1 MRIRIDGLTIVAL
14 ALILFMGLNILRDE
28 GLVEAAPVEKIN
40 AAAMSIVPLALEQDS
55 GTSRPFTEAVQPE
68 ETTIFP
74 DPGEPDPDIIASPY
88 DHYTLT
94 QGPHGFGY
102 GHMAIDITGGKLA
115 SIKSPVNGVVTA
127 LYVDEWGNPT
137 LIIENGHYQIT
148 MLHGIYTVTIGEEVE
163 VGQPV
168 GQESNQGNTVDALG
182 RSCRGRDCGYHTH
195 LNIYDKQLGVNVNP
209 LEVLGN

>member
-14 ALILFMGLNILRDE
+14 ALILFMGLNVLRDE
-28 GLVEAAPVEKIN
+28 GLVEAAPVDKVN
-40 AAAMSIVPLALEQDS
+40 AAAMSIVPIALEQQN
-55 GTSRPFTEAVQPE
+55 GTSGLVSEAVQPE
-68 ETTIFP
+68 AMTTLP
-74 DPGEPDPDIIASPY
+74 DLGEPDPDIIISPY
-88 DHYTLT
+88 DQYTLT
-94 QGPHGFGY
+94 QGPHGFSY

-115 SIKSPVNGVVTA
+115 TIKSPISGVVTA

-137 LIIENGHYQIT
+137 VIIENDHYQIT
-148 MLHGIYTVTIGEEVE
+148 MLHGIYTVTVGEEVE
-163 VGQPV
+163 VGQSV

-195 LNIYDKQLGVNVNP
+195 LNIYDKRLGVNVNP